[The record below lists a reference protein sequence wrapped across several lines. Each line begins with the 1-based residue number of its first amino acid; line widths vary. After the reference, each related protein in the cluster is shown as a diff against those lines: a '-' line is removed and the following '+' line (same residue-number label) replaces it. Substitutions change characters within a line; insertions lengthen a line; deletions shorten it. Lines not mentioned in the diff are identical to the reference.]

1 MKIGV
6 IGNEPAG
13 PVLAKAWANA
23 GHDLVGVYVETPA
36 AIDRVEALLPD
47 VPIAPMAAVVEAA
60 ELIILAIP
68 PADIDLTVAGLADMQ
83 LFGPRKIVLHLSPH
97 RGYGV
102 LADAAQ
108 QGAIP
113 IAMHPL
119 MHFTGTS
126 MDITVMK
133 GATFVVSTPD
143 TYRAIAQALVIEIG
157 AEPFELTEFQRAAY
171 AEAFEVARDFS
182 SLVVQQ
188 AMGILAESEVSHP
201 AQLIGPVVRSAVDDA
216 LATPIQPIDPRDAQ

>member
-1 MKIGV
+1 VKIGV
-6 IGNEPAG
+6 IGDEPAG

-23 GHDLVGVYVETPA
+23 GHELVGVFVESPK
-36 AIDRVEALLPD
+36 AIDRIEAILPD

-60 ELIILAIP
+60 ELILLAVP
-68 PADIDLTVAGLADMQ
+68 HDDIEITVAGLADLS
-83 LFGPRKIVLHLSPH
+83 LFGPRKIVVHLSPH

-126 MDITVMK
+126 MDLSVMK
-133 GATFVVSTPD
+133 GATFVVTTPD
-143 TYRAIAQALVIEIG
+143 TFSAIAQALVIEVG
-157 AEPFELTEFQRAAY
+157 AEPFEIKEFQRDSY
-171 AEAFEVARDFS
+171 EESFEVAKDFS

-188 AMGILAESEVSHP
+188 AMGILAEAEVSDP
-201 AQLIGPVVRSAVDDA
+201 ARLVGPVVRSAIEDA
-216 LATPIQPIDPRDAQ
+216 LASPVQPIDPRDV

>member
-6 IGNEPAG
+6 IGDEPAG
-13 PVLAKAWANA
+13 PALAKAWANA
-23 GHDLVGVYVETPA
+23 GHELVGVYVETPA

-68 PADIDLTVAGLADMQ
+68 PADIEIAVAGLADMQ

-126 MDITVMK
+126 MDISVMK

-157 AEPFELTEFQRAAY
+157 AEPFELTEYQRAAY

-201 AQLIGPVVRSAVDDA
+201 AKLIGPVVRSAVDDA
-216 LATPIQPIDPRDAQ
+216 LATPIQQIDPRDAQ

>member
-1 MKIGV
+1 VKIGV

-13 PVLAKAWANA
+13 PALAKAWANS
-23 GHDLVGVYVETPA
+23 GHELVGVYVETPT

-68 PADIDLTVAGLADMQ
+68 PADIEITVAGLADMQ

-126 MDITVMK
+126 MDISVMK

-157 AEPFELTEFQRAAY
+157 AEPFELTEYQRAAY

-201 AQLIGPVVRSAVDDA
+201 AKLIGPVVRSAVDDA
-216 LATPIQPIDPRDAQ
+216 LATPIQQIDPRDAQ

>member
-13 PVLAKAWANA
+13 PALAKAWANA
-23 GHDLVGVYVETPA
+23 GHELVGVYVETPT

-47 VPIAPMAAVVEAA
+47 VPIAPRAAVVEAA

-68 PADIDLTVAGLADMQ
+68 PADIEITVAGLADMQ

-126 MDITVMK
+126 MDISVMK

-157 AEPFELTEFQRAAY
+157 AEPFELTEYQRAAY

-201 AQLIGPVVRSAVDDA
+201 AKLIGPVVRSAVDDA
-216 LATPIQPIDPRDAQ
+216 LATPIQQIDPRDAQ